1 MGRKMIRQSLAERKM
16 MASIKS
22 LVDVKLNAF
31 GLKIKRLEYEIRA
44 IRAENIQLKKLIK
57 GDSQ

>member
-1 MGRKMIRQSLAERKM
+1 MIRQSLAERKM
-16 MASIKS
+16 MATIKG

-31 GLKIKRLEYEIRA
+31 GLKIRRLEYEMRA

>member
-1 MGRKMIRQSLAERKM
+1 MIRQSLAERKI
-16 MASIKS
+16 MASIKNI
-22 LVDVKLNAF
+22 VDVKLNAF
-31 GLKIKRLEYEIRA
+31 GLKIKRLEYEVRA

>member
-1 MGRKMIRQSLAERKM
+1 MLSIKERKM
-16 MASIKS
+16 MATIKS
-22 LVDVKLNAF
+22 LVDVKLNSF

-57 GDSQ
+57 GE